1 MCDRQSSQLTVA
13 MATNLNI
20 NNAPPLSYLAN
31 INNLSFNLLVPVPV
45 PNPSSAPLGSPLQGH
60 RTVYFGR
67 APRYDGRR
75 RPPRQYAGAFLR
87 QYIRSKTETRQR

>member
-1 MCDRQSSQLTVA
+1 MSCATGGQANYVA

-20 NNAPPLSYLAN
+20 NNAPALSYLAN

-45 PNPSSAPLGSPLQGH
+45 PNPSPAPLGSPLQGH

-67 APRYDGRR
+67 APRYDGRP
-75 RPPRQYAGAFLR
+75 RPPRQYAEAFPR
-87 QYIRSKTETRQR
+87 QLN